1 MRGINQWLIM
11 GAAVILCLAAG
22 DARAQ
27 TNQNGGRQRQAGR
40 QRQGNFDP
48 AQFQQRTVDRYR
60 DRLEITD
67 DTEWKAIQP
76 LIQKVVEA
84 RTTGGRG
91 SAAFG
96 RSRRSRTGSSSD
108 TGQRRSIALENTPAD
123 DLQKAVDTKAPTS
136 EMKGALAKYAEYR
149 KSKRAEL
156 EKAQENL
163 RSVLTSR
170 QEAIAVLSGLL

>member
-1 MRGINQWLIM
+1 MRGINQLLIM

-22 DARAQ
+22 DASAQ
-27 TNQNGGRQRQAGR
+27 TNQNGGRQRQGGG
-40 QRQGNFDP
+40 RQGNYDP

-67 DTEWKAIQP
+67 DSEWKAIQP

-91 SAAFG
+91 STALG
-96 RSRRSRTGSSSD
+96 RGRRGRTGNSSD
-108 TGQRRSIALENTPAD
+108 TGQRRNTALENTPAE